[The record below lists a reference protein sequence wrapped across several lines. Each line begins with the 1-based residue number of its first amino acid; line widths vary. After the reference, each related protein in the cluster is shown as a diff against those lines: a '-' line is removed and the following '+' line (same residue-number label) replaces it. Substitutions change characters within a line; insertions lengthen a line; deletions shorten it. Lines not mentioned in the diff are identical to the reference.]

1 MKFKDLKIGQKIIT
15 GFSAITAIA
24 LIVGVVGLVGL
35 RNVGQSFHKVSDE
48 NMPSVMHLMDIE
60 SNIEQLMVSMRTILN
75 PNLTSEARVAEMLSV
90 EQNRAVYNQA
100 IEAFQQ
106 LPHTEEETLVWSSFL
121 ESLGDWRA
129 LNEQFSTDL
138 ERLNRLDIHYPMEF
152 LKNLEL
158 FEKDHYALQV
168 RVANALQSGKA
179 FEGGDDH
186 TACNLGVWIPTLNT
200 SNASINSS
208 IANMQA
214 HHNAFHSSVHDV
226 MELIER
232 GKIAVALGVYN
243 RQMLPAADEVF
254 KYFNVLNEQAEE
266 AVRLF
271 EHMEGVQMKDAHAYH
286 LEVRKNIEEMVR
298 INVADA
304 GSEVERGDRLVAS
317 SNRVMILTILM
328 GITIAIFL
336 SLLISRAITGGV
348 NKGVAFAQEVAD
360 GNLTAEVDKGLLDQ
374 KDEIGQ
380 LARSLQQ
387 MAEQLRDII
396 GDILGGADNI
406 AAASQ
411 EMSGTSQQMSQ
422 GASEQ
427 ASSAEEVSSSM
438 EEMVANIQQNTDN
451 ALETEKIA
459 LQAAS
464 GIKRGSQSTDIAVK
478 SMREI
483 AKKVSIIGDIAYQ
496 TNMLALN
503 AAVEAARAGEHGK
516 GFAVVAEEVRKL
528 AERSQ
533 IAAEEIDELSES
545 GVRVSEEASQ
555 QLAAIVP
562 EIEKTAQLVQEIA
575 AASMEQNAGAEQVN
589 GAIQQLNQVIQQN
602 AAASEEMASSSEE
615 LSGQA
620 EQMKEVVS
628 YFNIETNKGRLRKS
642 SKPTPAIMKNARTV
656 SKFNGDSVG
665 PVKASKGIDLKM
677 KIGDAGDQDYQRF

>member
-1 MKFKDLKIGQKIIT
+1 MNFKDLKIGQKIVA
-15 GFSAITAIA
+15 GFSAITVIA
-24 LIVGVVGLVGL
+24 LIVGVVGLVSL
-35 RNVGQSFHKVSDE
+35 RNVSQSFHTVSDV
-48 NMPSVMHLMDIE
+48 NMPSVRYLLDME
-60 SNIEQLMVSMRTILN
+60 ANIEQLMVSMRTMLN
-75 PNLTSEARVAEMLSV
+75 PNLTSEGRMAELSSVAES
-90 EQNRAVYNQA
+90 RAVYNHA
-100 IEAFQQ
+100 IDQFKE
-106 LPHTEEETLVWSSFL
+106 LPQTDEETIIWNSFL
-121 ESLGDWRA
+121 ESVSAWRA
-129 LNEQFSTDL
+129 LNEQFAADVD
-138 ERLNRLDIHYPMEF
+138 RLNRLDIHYPMEF

-168 RVANALQSGKA
+168 RVANALQSGNA

-200 SNASINSS
+200 GNASINTT
-208 IANMQA
+208 IANMRE
-214 HHNAFHSSVHDV
+214 HHNTFHRSVHDI

-232 GKIAVALGVYN
+232 GNTQEALRIYN
-243 RQMLPAADEVF
+243 AQMLPSADEVF
-254 KYFNVLNEQAEE
+254 KYFNLLNEQAEE
-266 AVRLF
+266 AVALF
-271 EHMEGVQMKDAHAYH
+271 QNMEEVQMRDAHAML
-286 LEVRKNIEEMVR
+286 LEVRKHIEAMVE
-298 INVADA
+298 INLSGADA
-304 GSEVERGDRLVAS
+304 EVERGDQLVTAS
-317 SNRVMILTILM
+317 NITMVLAILI
-328 GITIAIFL
+328 GIAVALFL
-336 SLLISRAITGGV
+336 SLLISRAITVGI
-348 NKGVAFAQEVAD
+348 NKGVAFAEEVAG
-360 GNLTAEVDKGLLDQ
+360 GNLTIEVDKGLLSQ

-387 MAEQLRDII
+387 MVEQLRDII

-451 ALETEKIA
+451 AMETEKIA

-464 GIKRGSQSTDIAVK
+464 GVRRGSQSTEIAVK
-478 SMREI
+478 SMKEI
-483 AKKVSIIGDIAYQ
+483 AKKVSIIGDIADQ

-533 IAAEEIDELSES
+533 IAAQEIDELSES

-555 QLAAIVP
+555 QLASIVP

-575 AASMEQNAGAEQVN
+575 AASMEQNTGADQVN
-589 GAIQQLNQVIQQN
+589 SAIQQLNQVIQQN

-628 YFNIETNKGRLRKS
+628 YFSIETNRGRLRKS
-642 SKPTPAIMKNARTV
+642 SKNSASNLKSVKVATKSKADSESPA
-656 SKFNGDSVG
+656 
-665 PVKASKGIDLKM
+665 KASKGLDLKM
-677 KIGDAGDQDYQRF
+677 NLADASDEDYQRF

>member
-1 MKFKDLKIGQKIIT
+1 MKFKDLQIGQKIVT
-15 GFSAITAIA
+15 GFSAITVIA
-24 LIVGVVGLVGL
+24 LIVGVVGLVSI
-35 RNVGQSFHKVSDE
+35 RNVGKSFHKVADE
-48 NMPSVMHLMDIE
+48 NMPGVMHLLDIE
-60 SNIEQLMVSMRTILN
+60 ANIEQLMVSMRTILN
-75 PNLTSEARVAEMLSV
+75 PNLSSEDRVAEMHSV
-90 EQNRAVYNQA
+90 QQNRDAYNLA
-100 IEAFQQ
+100 IDAFQK
-106 LPHTEEETLVWSSFL
+106 LPHTEEESLVWTSFL
-121 ESLGDWRA
+121 ESLRDWRT
-129 LNEQFSTDL
+129 LNEQFTTDV
-138 ERLNRLDIHYPMEF
+138 ERLNSLDIHYPMEF

-168 RVANALQSGKA
+168 RVANALQSRSA

-186 TACNLGVWIPTLNT
+186 TACNLGKWIPNLTTN
-200 SNASINSS
+200 NASINTT
-208 IANMQA
+208 IANMRE
-214 HHNAFHSSVHDV
+214 HHNTFHKSVHDI
-226 MELIER
+226 MESIER
-232 GKIAVALGVYN
+232 GNMAAALAIYN
-243 RQMLPAADEVF
+243 RQMLPSADEVF
-254 KYFNVLNEQAEE
+254 KYFNILNEQAEE
-266 AVRLF
+266 AVTLF
-271 EHMEGVQMKDAHAYH
+271 GQMEEVQMNEANVYL
-286 LEVRKNIEEMVR
+286 LEVRKHIDDMVHM
-298 INVADA
+298 NVADA
-304 GSEVERGDRLVAS
+304 NVEVARGDRLVAS
-317 SNRVMILTILM
+317 SNITMILAIII
-328 GITIAIFL
+328 GIAIALFL

-348 NKGVAFAQEVAD
+348 NKGVAFAEEVAG
-360 GNLTAEVDKGLLDQ
+360 GNLTAEVDKGLLNQ

-387 MAEQLRDII
+387 MAVQLRDII

-459 LQAAS
+459 LQAAL

-575 AASMEQNAGAEQVN
+575 AASMEQNAGAEQIN

-628 YFNIETNKGRLRKS
+628 YFNIETNKGRMRKN
-642 SKPTPAIMKNARTV
+642 SKPSPAGKKTAHAV
-656 SKFNGDSVG
+656 SKLNGDSDA
-665 PVKASKGIDLKM
+665 PTKASKGIDLKM
-677 KIGDAGDQDYQRF
+677 SIGEASDQDYQRF

>member
-15 GFSAITAIA
+15 GFSAITVIA
-24 LIVGVVGLVGL
+24 LVVGVVGLVSL
-35 RNVGQSFHKVSDE
+35 RNVSQSFHTVSDV
-48 NMPSVMHLMDIE
+48 NMPSVRYLLDME
-60 SNIEQLMVSMRTILN
+60 ANIEQLMVSMRTMLN
-75 PNLTSEARVAEMLSV
+75 PNMNAEGREAELRNIESSR
-90 EQNRAVYNQA
+90 EVYSHA
-100 IEAFQQ
+100 IEEFNNI
-106 LPHTEEETLVWSSFL
+106 PHTDDEAVIWSSFL
-121 ESLGDWRA
+121 ESVNAWRA
-129 LNEQFSTDL
+129 LNEEFAVDVD
-138 ERLNRLDIHYPMEF
+138 RLNRLDIHYPMEF

-168 RVANALQSGKA
+168 RVANALQSGIA

-186 TACNLGVWIPTLNT
+186 NACNLGLWIPTLTT
-200 SNASINSS
+200 SNASINTT
-208 IANMQA
+208 IANMRE
-214 HHNAFHSSVHDV
+214 HHNSFHTSVHDI
-226 MELIER
+226 MELIQR
-232 GKIAVALGVYN
+232 GNRTEAMVLYN
-243 RQMLPAADEVF
+243 RQMLPSAEEVF
-254 KYFNVLNEQAEE
+254 KYFNVLNELAEE
-266 AVRLF
+266 AVLLF
-271 EHMEGVQMKDAHAYH
+271 ANMEEVQMGEAHS
-286 LEVRKNIEEMVR
+286 LLMEVRAHIEELVE
-298 INVADA
+298 INVSGAEV
-304 GSEVERGDRLVAS
+304 EVERGDLLVTS
-317 SNRVMILTILM
+317 SNIAMILAILI
-328 GITIAIFL
+328 GIAIATFL
-336 SLLISRAITGGV
+336 SLLISRSITGGI
-348 NKGVAFAQEVAD
+348 NKGVAFAEEVAS
-360 GNLTAEVDKGLLDQ
+360 GNLTAEVDKELLNQ

-387 MAEQLRDII
+387 MVEQLRDII

-464 GIKRGSQSTDIAVK
+464 GIKRGSQSTEIAVK
-478 SMREI
+478 SMKEI

-642 SKPTPAIMKNARTV
+642 SKNRSANPKSAKAVFKAATDSDDPA
-656 SKFNGDSVG
+656 
-665 PVKASKGIDLKM
+665 KAPKGVDLKM
-677 KIGDAGDQDYQRF
+677 KLGDTNDEDYQRF